1 MTAKELLSTIWTK
14 IKSFCKKFWKQIT
27 IAVSALATI
36 FFFKKKLET
45 KKEVKSLKKEVKA
58 ETKEIETINTS
69 VQTKEEKISNTI
81 TEVNSAVE
89 KTDKR
94 KEDIK
99 EFLPDL

>member
-1 MTAKELLSTIWTK
+1 MTVKELLSNIWTK
-14 IKSFCKKFWKQIT
+14 VKLFCKKFWKQIT

-36 FFFKKKLET
+36 LFFKKKLET
-45 KKEVKSLKKEVKA
+45 KKEVKSLKKEIKA
-58 ETKEIETINTS
+58 EKKEIETINTTI
-69 VQTKEEKISNTI
+69 QTKEEEISNTI

-89 KTDKR
+89 KTDKK

>member
-1 MTAKELLSTIWTK
+1 MTAKELLSNIWTK
-14 IKSFCKKFWKQIT
+14 VKLFCKKFWKQIT

-36 FFFKKKLET
+36 LFFKKKLET
-45 KKEVKSLKKEVKA
+45 KKEVKSLKKEIKA
-58 ETKEIETINTS
+58 EKKEIETINTT

-89 KTDKR
+89 KTDKK